1 MMRRLVLSLLSLV
14 AVITVLPQPATAA
27 DGKNPPPPRYES
39 LYVFGDSLVDT
50 GNDLLITTALGDVP
64 AIPPSRR
71 PNRTYYQGRFSNGPI
86 AFEYLWALLNG
97 QRVPSANGVVPSLD
111 LLGLPRRGAVSFAF
125 GGSTTDYLTPIAGS
139 PFPLPG
145 LRGQVELLRLALG
158 GRRAPDRALYAILT
172 GANDYIVE
180 PPEQPADPVD
190 VVQNITRAIARL
202 YAIGARDVMV
212 LGLPDLG
219 IVPLVAAQGQK
230 QSAALSEISKKHNA
244 LLKESLTRLGVLLP
258 GLKLIPVDLNAVL
271 QTLPPGAI
279 LGIPALDTFFPPP
292 PAGQLPVSVC
302 LFTNPQ
308 SCPSV
313 PTFAIDPRFVFWD
326 AQHPTT
332 AVHQVLGQYL
342 YEVLKQQ

>member
-14 AVITVLPQPATAA
+14 TVTTVLLQPAAAA
-27 DGKNPPPPRYES
+27 DRQNPPPPRYES

-50 GNDLLITTALGDVP
+50 GNDFLVTTALGDVP

-71 PNRTYYQGRFSNGPI
+71 PNRTYYQGRFSNGPV
-86 AFEYLWALLNG
+86 AFEYLWGLLNG
-97 QRVPSANGVVPSLD
+97 QRVPSANGVVPSLEV
-111 LLGLPRRGAVSFAF
+111 LGLSRKGAVSFAF

-158 GRRAPDRALYAILT
+158 GRKAPDRTLYAIFT
-172 GANDYIVE
+172 GANDYVVD
-180 PPEQPADPVD
+180 PSDRPANPVD
-190 VVQNITRAIARL
+190 VVENITRAVARL

-212 LGLPDLG
+212 LDLPDLG
-219 IVPLVAAQGQK
+219 ILPLVAAQGQ
-230 QSAALSEISKKHNA
+230 SAALTAISRIHNY
-244 LLKESLTRLGVLLP
+244 LLHESLKRLETALR
-258 GLKLIPVDLNAVL
+258 GLNVIEVDVNTVL

-279 LGIPALDTFFPPP
+279 LGIPALDTLFPPP
-292 PAGQLPVSVC
+292 AAGQLPVSVC

-332 AVHQVLGQYL
+332 AVHQRLGQYL
-342 YEVLKQQ
+342 YEVLQQQ